1 MSGGSGKWT
10 TSWLSRAVALSRHP
24 PHRAV
29 APLAGNHRRYG
40 GAVLGPRP
48 ERRAQAIRPS
58 QLRTGDENGLRG
70 PGPAAC
76 DDHCSIAPGAY
87 ADLNTYEHYVADK
100 KWPFWSLAPQVYL
113 TFIRR
118 LVVT

>member
-1 MSGGSGKWT
+1 MRSL
-10 TSWLSRAVALSRHP
+10 LSRVTTADTAERCLGHALRGE
-24 PHRAV
+24 RK
-29 APLAGNHRRYG
+29 RYDHHSY
-40 GAVLGPRP
+40 
-48 ERRAQAIRPS
+48 EQ
-58 QLRTGDENGLRG
+58 NGLRG